1 MPTMWETFPVKFEGG
16 WRTDLGRLDQ
26 GMAAPGS
33 ATKLENFEPSINGG
47 YAKIKG
53 YEKFS
58 STVVDAEETSIV
70 GVIVADVTTALVR
83 KGDKYYTSTGTTWT
97 EKLEVTTG
105 GATKLSHD
113 TFNFDGDDKI
123 VIVDGVE
130 DPAVYDVTTGV
141 LTLDTG
147 APADVTGAS
156 IVKVFKNHV
165 FFAKGPLLTFTAP
178 FEEDNYEPGDGA
190 GTINV
195 GGVIT
200 GLIVFREQ
208 LIIFTIDS
216 ILRLS
221 GNTEADFVLQPI
233 TNKTGCLS
241 PHTIQE
247 VGGDILYLG
256 PDGIRWLSA
265 TEKNNDFGLDRAS
278 SNIQNEVVSAIA
290 GNNDFCSTVIRSKN
304 QYRIFLYQDSKPTN
318 LSEGL
323 ISTIF
328 SNQSVGNISWSK
340 IVGMKVWAVDSKQF
354 EDREVIFFSSDTN
367 YVYKMES
374 SNGFD
379 GGNIRYVFETPYMPI
394 NDPRI
399 RKTIYKHSVYI
410 KPTGNFE
417 INAQLRFDYNPS
429 GGVPSPSFTLTR
441 ESGGIVWGSF
451 TWGSGAYGAAG
462 AQTLVNQTVGS
473 GFVVALRYEGNDT
486 NPPFNMDYTVLEFRV
501 NERR

>member
-1 MPTMWETFPVKFEGG
+1 
-16 WRTDLGRLDQ
+16 
-26 GMAAPGS
+26 
-33 ATKLENFEPSINGG
+33 
-47 YAKIKG
+47 
-53 YEKFS
+53 
-58 STVVDAEETSIV
+58 
-70 GVIVADVTTALVR
+70 
-83 KGDKYYTSTGTTWT
+83 
-97 EKLEVTTG
+97 
-105 GATKLSHD
+105 
-113 TFNFDGDDKI
+113 
-123 VIVDGVE
+123 
-130 DPAVYDVTTGV
+130 
-141 LTLDTG
+141 
-147 APADVTGAS
+147 
-156 IVKVFKNHV
+156 
-165 FFAKGPLLTFTAP
+165 
-178 FEEDNYEPGDGA
+178 
-190 GTINV
+190 
-195 GGVIT
+195 
-200 GLIVFREQ
+200 
-208 LIIFTIDS
+208 
-216 ILRLS
+216 
-221 GNTEADFVLQPI
+221 
-233 TNKTGCLS
+233 
-241 PHTIQE
+241 
-247 VGGDILYLG
+247 
-256 PDGIRWLSA
+256 
-265 TEKNNDFGLDRAS
+265 
-278 SNIQNEVVSAIA
+278 
-290 GNNDFCSTVIRSKN
+290 VIRSKN